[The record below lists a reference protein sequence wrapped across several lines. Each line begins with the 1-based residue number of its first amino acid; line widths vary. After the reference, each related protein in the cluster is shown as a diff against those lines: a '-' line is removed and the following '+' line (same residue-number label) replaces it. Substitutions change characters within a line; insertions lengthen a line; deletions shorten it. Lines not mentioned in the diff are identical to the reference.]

1 MCPPVGFSFLGFLY
15 SLYSTL
21 LSFSL
26 LYYTLRLFDA
36 VNPAAASFPLVAPAE
51 TGFPGRFL
59 PGNICRAVIFST
71 ETSNVKIP
79 LFDFIF
85 HFRAPFSGGV
95 FFIPFQSVCIR
106 GFSGRKVPD
115 NSELQLFASKNAFAN
130 AGGVMARNSAS
141 VCGVTNCS
149 CGISAWADLWR
160 YAKFGFPLPG
170 LV

>member
-26 LYYTLRLFDA
+26 LYYTLRLSDA
-36 VNPAAASFPLVAPAE
+36 VNPAAASFPLVAPSE

-115 NSELQLFASKNAFAN
+115 MSVPALLSPSFPFSEHPGEL
-130 AGGVMARNSAS
+130 
-141 VCGVTNCS
+141 
-149 CGISAWADLWR
+149 
-160 YAKFGFPLPG
+160 PLLKSG
-170 LV
+170 